1 MRKTL
6 VVLLL
11 LALFCACIPA
21 MAEGSEAVSLEL
33 NAEKLPVFA
42 ADDPLLADML
52 EETEKAGEDALPVL
66 LIPLKKS
73 YELNV
78 TVLPKTVKNK
88 RYTLSVDDSTIVKVY
103 DHSITGS
110 KKGSTVLTIASKQD
124 PEAMLSY
131 RVLVIQPV
139 SSIAITPAVR
149 SLPVGGSIQLT
160 ANATPESAPMK
171 AVTWK
176 TENPKIAT
184 VDENGVITGIKRG
197 ETRVTATACDGSRVR
212 VDMNVRVVQTAEQ
225 ITLAKTDVTVDVGK
239 TAVLKATVQ
248 PANTDNKNLVW
259 TSTDTGVATVN
270 AEGRVKGIALG
281 ECQIICASKANPE
294 VTAAATVH
302 VQQPV
307 TKVVTDKTIQVY
319 AGESTR
325 LTWRI
330 EPANASNQTMKFT
343 SSSSKIV
350 TVAQDGTITG
360 VKHGEAYV
368 TVAATDGSEKSARIK
383 VSVIEHVTGVH
394 MLRKVAYI
402 NVNEIATAGAQ
413 LEPKTAGNN
422 RMSWY
427 SMNPGIASV
436 SGDKTKATIKGIA
449 YGDTTIIGI
458 TEDGGYQTSL
468 EVKVGEWNKVLR
480 ITDATINGKGHL
492 LISVKNTSTDL
503 NITKVTLEIEA
514 YLYGGEPAPVNTKDG
529 SNIVRATYS
538 KRLRPGRTTPE
549 DQWTFENYDKDYGFQ
564 WMTVRVVS
572 YQIDNDWVKTIPK
585 RQQPKF
591 SYTT

>member
-1 MRKTL
+1 MRT
-6 VVLLL
+6 
-11 LALFCACIPA
+11 ALSP
-21 MAEGSEAVSLEL
+21 
-33 NAEKLPVFA
+33 
-42 ADDPLLADML
+42 
-52 EETEKAGEDALPVL
+52 
-66 LIPLKKS
+66 
-73 YELNV
+73 
-78 TVLPKTVKNK
+78 
-88 RYTLSVDDSTIVKVY
+88 
-103 DHSITGS
+103 
-110 KKGSTVLTIASKQD
+110 
-124 PEAMLSY
+124 
-131 RVLVIQPV
+131 
-139 SSIAITPAVR
+139 
-149 SLPVGGSIQLT
+149 
-160 ANATPESAPMK
+160 
-171 AVTWK
+171 
-176 TENPKIAT
+176 
-184 VDENGVITGIKRG
+184 
-197 ETRVTATACDGSRVR
+197 
-212 VDMNVRVVQTAEQ
+212 AEQ

-281 ECQIICASKANPE
+281 ECQIICASKTNPE
-294 VTAAATVH
+294 VTAAATIH

-402 NVNEIATAGAQ
+402 NVNETATAGAQ

-436 SGDKTKATIKGIA
+436 SGDKTKATRRLP
-449 YGDTTIIGI
+449 DF
-458 TEDGGYQTSL
+458 
-468 EVKVGEWNKVLR
+468 VR
-480 ITDATINGKGHL
+480 GKGRR
-492 LISVKNTSTDL
+492 V
-503 NITKVTLEIEA
+503 EQ
-514 YLYGGEPAPVNTKDG
+514 G
-529 SNIVRATYS
+529 
-538 KRLRPGRTTPE
+538 PE
-549 DQWTFENYDKDYGFQ
+549 DHRRDDQRKGTSAHQREEYEHRPEHHEGYAGD
-564 WMTVRVVS
+564 
-572 YQIDNDWVKTIPK
+572 
-585 RQQPKF
+585 
-591 SYTT
+591 